1 MTDEEK
7 EAALEK
13 LLIPIKELYSEIT
26 TRGNKFC
33 YPFIYTDADGDYLSY
48 ITQLIEAFV
57 ERVKEL
63 DETSILILNKTFENL
78 PEDMK
83 PKKNFD
89 FIRDLNALSQL
100 VLDVLKSC
108 PIDSFSSRNLA
119 VCTYNCICMKGH
131 DKDLASRMQM
141 TDVKTITREQLR
153 QSIVY
158 KNGNYSIDFRQLNV
172 IDDNSFRDID
182 VKMEVG

>member
-1 MTDEEK
+1 MANRTVKNTLIMTDEEK

-13 LLIPIKELYSEIT
+13 LLIPIKKLYSEIT

-33 YPFIYTDADGDYLSY
+33 YPFIYTDA
-48 ITQLIEAFV
+48 
-57 ERVKEL
+57 
-63 DETSILILNKTFENL
+63 
-78 PEDMK
+78 
-83 PKKNFD
+83 
-89 FIRDLNALSQL
+89 
-100 VLDVLKSC
+100 C
-108 PIDSFSSRNLA
+108 PIASFTSRNLA

-158 KNGNYSIDFRQLNV
+158 KNGNYSIDFKQLNV
-172 IDDNSFRDID
+172 IDDNSFRDIN

>member
-1 MTDEEK
+1 MANRTVINTLIMTDEEK
-7 EAALEK
+7 EAELEK
-13 LLIPIKELYSEIT
+13 LLVPIKNLYSEIT

-33 YPFIYTDADGDYLSY
+33 YPFIYTDAC
-48 ITQLIEAFV
+48 
-57 ERVKEL
+57 
-63 DETSILILNKTFENL
+63 SIASFTF
-78 PEDMK
+78 
-83 PKKNFD
+83 
-89 FIRDLNALSQL
+89 
-100 VLDVLKSC
+100 
-108 PIDSFSSRNLA
+108 RNLA

-158 KNGNYSIDFRQLNV
+158 KNDNYSIDFRQLNV

-182 VKMEVG
+182 VKMEFG

>member
-7 EAALEK
+7 KAALEK

-63 DETSILILNKTFENL
+63 DETSVLILNKAFENL
-78 PEDMK
+78 PEDKK

-89 FIRDLNALSQL
+89 FIRDLDVLSQL
-100 VLDVLKSC
+100 VLDVLKDCYKCYPDDAFQKCKC
-108 PIDSFSSRNLA
+108 PIYA
-119 VCTYNCICMKGH
+119 YPI
-131 DKDLASRMQM
+131 
-141 TDVKTITREQLR
+141 
-153 QSIVY
+153 
-158 KNGNYSIDFRQLNV
+158 
-172 IDDNSFRDID
+172 
-182 VKMEVG
+182 

>member
-1 MTDEEK
+1 MLFSRI
-7 EAALEK
+7 AY
-13 LLIPIKELYSEIT
+13 IS
-26 TRGNKFC
+26 NK
-33 YPFIYTDADGDYLSY
+33 
-48 ITQLIEAFV
+48 
-57 ERVKEL
+57 
-63 DETSILILNKTFENL
+63 L
-78 PEDMK
+78 PE
-83 PKKNFD
+83 
-89 FIRDLNALSQL
+89 
-100 VLDVLKSC
+100 SC
-108 PIDSFSSRNLA
+108 PIASFSSRNLA
-119 VCTYNCICMKGH
+119 VCTYNCISMKGH